1 MPKPR
6 KSGASRRNKMERT
19 PKNEHARLKKEN
31 EKLLK
36 LIKTEFEKRNSDDPS
51 WERVGDLGHAKEKML
66 EVLIFLRNA
75 RDENLMRE
83 QIEKELQS

>member
-1 MPKPR
+1 
-6 KSGASRRNKMERT
+6 MEKT

-36 LIKTEFEKRNSDDPS
+36 LIKTELEKRNSDDPS
-51 WERVGDLGHAKEKML
+51 WGRVGDLGHAKEKML
-66 EVLIFLRNA
+66 EILIFLRNT
-75 RDENLMRE
+75 RNEDLMRE

>member
-1 MPKPR
+1 MQKTA
-6 KSGASRRNKMERT
+6 KS
-19 PKNEHARLKKEN
+19 EHARLKKEN

-36 LIKTEFEKRNSDDPS
+36 LINTELEKRNSDDPS
-51 WERVGDLGHAKEKML
+51 WGRVGDLGHAKEKML

-75 RDENLMRE
+75 RNEDLMRE

>member
-1 MPKPR
+1 
-6 KSGASRRNKMERT
+6 MERT

-36 LIKTEFEKRNSDDPS
+36 LIKTELEKRSGDNPS
-51 WERVGDLGHAKEKML
+51 WGRVGDLGHAKEKMM

-75 RDENLMRE
+75 RNEDLMRE